1 MVCSSI
7 MQSVRSKIGPLLVEG
22 TFIVVSVL
30 LGFAVAQY
38 GEDRADRQLAHRALT
53 SLQAELEH
61 NVALVEPYIAFHR
74 AHIEKLQPYVNSQ
87 GPATDLAGGSAGIA
101 DAASGFEIFLK
112 VRPPLPPKAE
122 TDTPLVRRA
131 AWDAAVSSGALRLI
145 DYDLI
150 ASLSEI
156 YEMQDHLAAAA
167 RRTPMTSSAFF
178 DPRDRV
184 ASIRQAQTALSE
196 VAWTEQVLVALYR
209 RQLPMLRSAV
219 AR

>member
-1 MVCSSI
+1 
-7 MQSVRSKIGPLLVEG
+7 MQNVRSKIGPLLVEG
-22 TFIVVSVL
+22 VFIVVSVL

-61 NVALVEPYIAFHR
+61 NLALVEPFIAFHR
-74 AHIEKLQPYVNSQ
+74 AHVQKLQPYVDYQ
-87 GPATDLAGGSAGIA
+87 RPIAALAGESAEML
-101 DAASGFEIFLK
+101 DNASGFEIFLK
-112 VRPPLPPKAE
+112 ARPPLPPKAE
-122 TDTPLVRRA
+122 ADTPLVRRA

-145 DYDLI
+145 DYDLV

-156 YEMQDHLAAAA
+156 YGMQDHLAAAA
-167 RRTPMTSSAFF
+167 QRTPMTSSSFF

-184 ASIRQAQTALSE
+184 ASIRQAQTALTE
-196 VAWTEQVLVALYR
+196 VVWTEQSLVTLYR
-209 RQLPMLRSAV
+209 RQLPTLRGAA